1 MMTPKELVQ
10 RSIDKARADIRYD
23 FEQLELWYD
32 HPQTNVDDRLVDSFE
47 DSCLDHLT
55 RLISLHCKERCGTDL
70 STINST
76 GCEYQI
82 GCLPIGYVIFIDG
95 NHSSTISFLPKNIQ
109 EILDGYCNMRKNFR
123 DIVEDEFRG
132 FRADITAGLIA
143 EKSIEFIAADL
154 LVFYNVTI
162 KVICQED
169 RGWKCLLS
177 STMFDAS
184 ISFFSDANHIREDIE
199 RCATKI
205 YELDR

>member
-1 MMTPKELVQ
+1 MTPKELVQ
-10 RSIDKARADIRYD
+10 RSVDKARADIRYD

-32 HPQTNVDDRLVDSFE
+32 HPQTNVDDRLIDSFE

-55 RLISLHCKERCGTDL
+55 RLITLHCKERCDADI
-70 STINST
+70 STRMANS
-76 GCEYQI
+76 GEYQI

-95 NHSSTISFLPKNIQ
+95 KHSSTISFLPKNIQ
-109 EILDGYCNMRKNFR
+109 EILDEYCNIRKNFG

-169 RGWKCLLS
+169 KGWKCHLS
-177 STMFDAS
+177 STMLDAS
-184 ISFFSDANHIREDIE
+184 ISFFSDADHIRDDIE
-199 RCATKI
+199 RCVAKI

>member
-1 MMTPKELVQ
+1 MTPKELVQ
-10 RSIDKARADIRYD
+10 RSVDKARADIRYD

-32 HPQTNVDDRLVDSFE
+32 LPQTNVDDRLIDSFE
-47 DSCLDHLT
+47 ESCLNHLT
-55 RLISLHCKERCGTDL
+55 RLITLHCKDRCGADI
-70 STINST
+70 STRMANS
-76 GCEYQI
+76 GEYQI

-95 NHSSTISFLPKNIQ
+95 KNSSTISFLPKNIQ
-109 EILDGYCNMRKNFR
+109 EILDEYCNMRKNFR

-184 ISFFSDANHIREDIE
+184 ISFFSDADHIREDIE

>member
-1 MMTPKELVQ
+1 MTPKELVQ
-10 RSIDKARADIRYD
+10 RSVDKARADIRYD

-32 HPQTNVDDRLVDSFE
+32 HPQTNVDDRLIDSFE
-47 DSCLDHLT
+47 DSCLDHMT
-55 RLISLHCKERCGTDL
+55 RLITLHCKERCCADI
-70 STINST
+70 STRMANS
-76 GCEYQI
+76 GEYQI

-95 NHSSTISFLPKNIQ
+95 KHSSTISFLPKNIQ
-109 EILDGYCNMRKNFR
+109 EILDEYCTMRKNFG

-169 RGWKCLLS
+169 RGWKCHLS

-184 ISFFSDANHIREDIE
+184 ISFFSDADHIREDIE

>member
-1 MMTPKELVQ
+1 MTPKELVQ
-10 RSIDKARADIRYD
+10 RSVDKARADSRYD

-32 HPQTNVDDRLVDSFE
+32 HPQTNVDDRLIDSFE

-55 RLISLHCKERCGTDL
+55 RLITLHCKERCGADI
-70 STINST
+70 STRMANS
-76 GCEYQI
+76 GEYQI

-95 NHSSTISFLPKNIQ
+95 KNSSTISFLPKNIQ
-109 EILDGYCNMRKNFR
+109 EILDEYCNMRKNFR

-154 LVFYNVTI
+154 LDFYNVTI
-162 KVICQED
+162 KVICQKD
-169 RGWKCLLS
+169 IGWKCLLS

-184 ISFFSDANHIREDIE
+184 ISFFSDADHIREDIE
-199 RCATKI
+199 RCSVKI

>member
-10 RSIDKARADIRYD
+10 RAIDKARADIRYD

-32 HPQTNVDDRLVDSFE
+32 HPQTNVDDRLIDSFE
-47 DSCLDHLT
+47 DSCLDHMT
-55 RLISLHCKERCGTDL
+55 RLITLHCKERCCADI
-70 STINST
+70 STRMANS
-76 GCEYQI
+76 GEYQI

-95 NHSSTISFLPKNIQ
+95 KHSSTISFLPKNIQ
-109 EILDGYCNMRKNFR
+109 EILDEYCTMRKNFG

-169 RGWKCLLS
+169 RGWKCHLS

-184 ISFFSDANHIREDIE
+184 ISFFSDADHIREDIE

>member
-1 MMTPKELVQ
+1 MTPKELVQ
-10 RSIDKARADIRYD
+10 RAIDKARADIRYD

-32 HPQTNVDDRLVDSFE
+32 HPQTNVDDRLIDSFE
-47 DSCLDHLT
+47 DSCLDHMT
-55 RLISLHCKERCGTDL
+55 RLITLHCKERCCADI
-70 STINST
+70 STRMANS
-76 GCEYQI
+76 GEYQI

-95 NHSSTISFLPKNIQ
+95 KHSSTISFLPKNIQ
-109 EILDGYCNMRKNFR
+109 EILDEYCTMRKNFG

-169 RGWKCLLS
+169 RGWKCHLS

-184 ISFFSDANHIREDIE
+184 ISFFSDADHIREDIE